1 MDALNI
7 TDHNSYVSSAFLG
20 YKASIDEFSMQR
32 TLNKLLLQIK
42 HLESARNLRAI
53 KYKNGILLLEIYDK
67 LPLNNIEDKDLRDNW
82 KMCIKSMNLDMN
94 QFHIGIN
101 DSVMPIPK
109 NMY

>member
-1 MDALNI
+1 MLYHNQILHKYIKAGNVILNI
-7 TDHNSYVSSAFLG
+7 NDHLRASANFNYYEEL
-20 YKASIDEFSMQR
+20 
-32 TLNKLLLQIK
+32 
-42 HLESARNLRAI
+42 RNLRAI

-67 LPLNNIEDKDLRDNW
+67 LPLNNIEDKDLRGNW